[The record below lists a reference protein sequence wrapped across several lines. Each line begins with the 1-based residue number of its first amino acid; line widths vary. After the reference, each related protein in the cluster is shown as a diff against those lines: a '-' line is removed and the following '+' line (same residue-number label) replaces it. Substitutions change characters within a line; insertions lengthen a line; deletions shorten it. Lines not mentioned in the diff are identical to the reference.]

1 VDQITFTSLMYHF
14 PHAASSRTLSM
25 EAADSAET
33 LVPVYNTTRAHN
45 QAVPVEVTPDLTL

>member
-1 VDQITFTSLMYHF
+1 MYHF